1 MAMRLATRCG
11 LDVAPVSIFETAG
24 KDVLLIERFDR
35 IRTDGEWQ
43 RRAMVSGLTILE
55 LSEMEARYASYEDFA
70 ERIRHTFTDPK
81 ETLRELYGRICFN
94 VLCGNTDDHAR
105 NHAAF
110 WDGRMLT
117 LTPAYDICP
126 QGRAGNEA
134 TQAMLIKGN
143 NRMSSL
149 ATCLSVCADFHLSED
164 EAMALIEDQIDTIA
178 QNWASLCDK
187 AALSPVDAKL
197 FAGRQFLNPYCVQG
211 LGEKHKALKDRFED
225 ARARIVDLSAAD
237 G

>member
-1 MAMRLATRCG
+1 MAMRLAALSG
-11 LDVAPVSIFETAG
+11 LDVAPVAIFETAG

-35 IRTDGEWQ
+35 IKAEAGWH
-43 RRAMVSGLTILE
+43 RRAMVSALTILS
-55 LSEMEARYASYEDFA
+55 LGEMEARYASYEDLA
-70 ERIRHTFTDPK
+70 ELIRHRFTDPK
-81 ETLRELYGRICFN
+81 ETLREIYGRICFN

-134 TQAMLIKGN
+134 TQAMLIKGEA
-143 NRMSSL
+143 RMSTL
-149 ATCLSVCADFHLSED
+149 AACLSAASDFHLSED
-164 EAMALIEDQIDTIA
+164 DAVAIIAGRIETISE
-178 QNWASLCDK
+178 NWAALCDE

-197 FAGRQFLNPYCVQG
+197 FAGRQFLNPYCVHG
-211 LGEKHKALKDRFED
+211 LAGREDALRACFDD
-225 ARARIVDLSAAD
+225 ARARIIGLSD
-237 G
+237 QRG